1 AEMSVQEFD
10 AIVVGAGII
19 GSTTAYHL
27 QKARKKTLLIEQ
39 FTLGHSNGSSHGK
52 SRITKHA
59 HGDKAYV
66 ALVRD
71 ATAQI
76 RELEKKRGEELVIVS
91 DKGGVIYGSK
101 ENLAKNAAA
110 LKQFNLDCELLI
122 AEEARNRFPLYNYDE
137 YSTLVDPLAGVIL
150 ANKWLAAFHDE
161 YLKAGGTVS
170 EHTLVRSFKEE
181 SDSVLL
187 HTCKGDFRAPKVVFA
202 LGTWIN
208 KLLPDLPVKGQT
220 QILSVCYWAPKDPK
234 DIPLVD
240 PKKYPVQLVY
250 QPDGR
255 CFFSMGSVDVPGA
268 VKFMLHGGQ
277 NHHDTD
283 VDAGDIHE
291 RFVEDVRKHIANHV
305 PFLDTVNGP
314 VKVERCKYTMSP
326 DEHFVI
332 DYLPGSKNIQVAG
345 CMSGAGFKNSPG
357 VGRAVAQRA
366 MGEKPFTDLSF
377 FSLDRFKE
385 RDSHL

>member
-1 AEMSVQEFD
+1 AEMTAQNFD
-10 AIVVGAGII
+10 VIVVGAGII

-27 QKARKKTLLIEQ
+27 QKAGKKTLLIEQ

-59 HGDKAYV
+59 HGDAVYV
-66 ALVRD
+66 ALVTD

-76 RELEKKRGEELVIVS
+76 RELEKKRGEQLIVVS
-91 DKGGVIYGSK
+91 ETGGIIYGSTEFMLKNKNTLAQFGK
-101 ENLAKNAAA
+101 ES
-110 LKQFNLDCELLI
+110 ELLT
-122 AEEARNRFPLYNYDE
+122 AYEARKRYPLYHYDE
-137 YSTLVDPLAGVIL
+137 YSALVDPLAGVIL
-150 ANKWLAAFHDE
+150 ANKWLAAFQDE
-161 YLKAGGTVS
+161 YRKAGGAIS
-170 EHTLVRSFKEE
+170 EHTLVKNFTEE
-181 SDSVLL
+181 NDSILL
-187 HTCKGDFRAPKVVFA
+187 NTCKGDFRAPKAVFT
-202 LGTWIN
+202 LGSWIN

-220 QILSVCYWAPKDPK
+220 QILSVCYWAPKDPT
-234 DIPLVD
+234 DLPLVK
-240 PKKYPVQLVY
+240 PEKYPVHLVY

-255 CFFSMGSVDVPGA
+255 CFFSMGSVDVEGA

-277 NHHDTD
+277 NHYDTD
-283 VDAGDIHE
+283 VPAGDIHE
-291 RFVEDVRKHIANHV
+291 KFVEDVRAHIAKNV

-326 DEHFVI
+326 DEHYVI

-377 FSLDRFKE
+377 FSLDRFKK